1 MYNELVKRLR
11 NCIDSYCAGCK
22 YESLLE
28 PGNFVKCMNALLGE
42 AADAIEELQK
52 LLDGVEADNDS
63 LCKTIDLYRKL
74 LGGHPD
80 PRGED
85 GEPGIKCVD
94 CQRDCQMIGLDM
106 PACTA
111 YEPPKEKT

>member
-1 MYNELVKRLR
+1 MYDELVKVLR
-11 NCIDSYCAGCK
+11 EKAGAFDYDGRPDIACD
-22 YESLLE
+22 YEQ
-28 PGNFVKCMNALLGE
+28 
-42 AADAIEELQK
+42 AADAIELQQK
-52 LLDGVEADNDS
+52 LLDGLEADNDS

-94 CQRDCQMIGLDM
+94 FQRDCQMIGLDM

-111 YEPPKEKT
+111 YEPPKEET

>member
-1 MYNELVKRLR
+1 MDEQVKQLR
-11 NCIDSYCAGCK
+11 QLAEEQMFDFERQPYLQAADTIEKLNSQV
-22 YESLLE
+22 ESLCE
-28 PGNFVKCMNALLGE
+28 
-42 AADAIEELQK
+42 
-52 LLDGVEADNDS
+52 
-63 LCKTIDLYRKL
+63 TIDLYRKL

-85 GEPGIKCVD
+85 GEPGIKCID

-111 YEPPKEKT
+111 YDPPKEEA